1 MAADPKW
8 PPGWNPADWKM
19 PDWKMP
25 DWGGGAMP
33 GAEEFKKL
41 LDGLKMPH
49 APDADALMRAYQRNI
64 EALSAANRIA
74 LEGAQ
79 AVAKRHMEI
88 MQQTMAELTETMKA
102 LAGNEGPQEKAAK
115 QAELLKAAYEKAVT
129 NTRELGDLI
138 QRANGE
144 ALGALNQRV
153 SEAIDEMKALIKPTK
168 G

>member
-1 MAADPKW
+1 MATEPKF
-8 PPGWNPADWKM
+8 PPGWNPAQWAT
-19 PDWKMP
+19 
-25 DWGGGAMP
+25 GAMP
-33 GAEEFKKL
+33 GADEFRKL
-41 LDGLKMPH
+41 LDGLKLP
-49 APDADALMRAYQRNI
+49 ATPDADALMRAHQRNI

-102 LAGNEGPQEKAAK
+102 LAASEAPQDKAAK
-115 QAELLKAAYEKAVT
+115 QAELLKSAYERAVA
-129 NTRELGDLI
+129 NTREIGDLI

-153 SEAIDEMKALIKPTK
+153 SEAIDEMKALLKPDGK
-168 G
+168 KKK

>member
-1 MAADPKW
+1 MASDPKF
-8 PPGWNPADWKM
+8 PPGWNPAQWAT
-19 PDWKMP
+19 
-25 DWGGGAMP
+25 GAMP
-33 GAEEFKKL
+33 GADEFRKL

-49 APDADALMRAYQRNI
+49 APDAEALMRAHQRNI

-88 MQQTMAELTETMKA
+88 MQQTMAELTETMRA
-102 LAGNEGPQEKAAK
+102 LAGAEAPQDKAAK
-115 QAELLKAAYEKAVT
+115 QAELLKSAYERAVS

-153 SEAIDEMKALIKPTK
+153 SEAIDEMKSLLKPDGKTK
-168 G
+168 A